1 MPSAGNSRNGALTVI
16 DGRTGESFA
25 LAIADGAIRASQL
38 RQIRTSD
45 DDTGLLSY
53 DPALR
58 STASCRSAV
67 TYIDGERGVLQYRG
81 YPVNQLATGSSYLEV
96 AYLLIHGELPTPAQ
110 LEEWIELVRMHTF
123 VHENVKRF
131 MHGFRHDAHPM
142 GMLLGSVGALSTFY
156 PEARDVDDRAG
167 RRVQAIRLLAKMPT
181 LAAFA
186 YRHNAGQPYVYPDNE
201 LSYAGNLLSMLYK
214 MTELKYE
221 PDPRLERALDILFIA
236 HADHEQTCSTTAV
249 RSVGSSRVDPYSAL
263 AAGIAALYGPLHGGA
278 AEAVLAMLARIGS
291 IDNVSAFVAGV
302 GDGSSELRGFGHN
315 VYVSHDPRIP
325 IVREAAAEVF
335 AVTGTSRLIEIALE
349 LERVAFSDHY
359 FVECQLYPN
368 IDFYSALIY
377 HALGLPPAMFGVM
390 LAIPRASGWIAHWLE
405 MVDDPEQQ
413 LARPKQIYTGRR
425 DRRYRSISER

>member
-1 MPSAGNSRNGALTVI
+1 MQPPLSSRDGALTVI
-16 DGRTGESFA
+16 DGRTGASFD

-38 RQIRTSD
+38 RQIRTSED
-45 DDTGLLSY
+45 DAGLVSY

-81 YPVNQLATGSSYLEV
+81 YPVDPLED
-96 AYLLIHGELPTPAQ
+96 
-110 LEEWIELVRMHTF
+110 WIELIRMHTF
-123 VHENVKRF
+123 VHENIKQF

-142 GMLLGSVGALSTFY
+142 GMLLSSIGALSTFY

-167 RRVQAIRLLAKMPT
+167 RRIQAIRLLAKLPT

-186 YRHNAGQPYVYPDNE
+186 HRHNVGRPYVYPDNE
-201 LSYAGNLLSMLYK
+201 LSYTGNLLSMLYK
-214 MTELKYE
+214 MTELRYE
-221 PDPRLERALDILFIA
+221 PDPRLERALEILFIA

-278 AEAVLAMLARIGS
+278 AEAVLRMLERIGTT
-291 IDNVSAFVAGV
+291 DNVAPFVAGD

-315 VYVSHDPRIP
+315 VYTTHDPRIP
-325 IVREAAAEVF
+325 IIREAAAEVF
-335 AVTGTSRLIEIALE
+335 AVTGTSRLIDVAFE
-349 LERVAFSDHY
+349 LERVAQSDHY
-359 FVECQLYPN
+359 FTECQLYPN

-377 HALGLPPAMFGVM
+377 HALGLPPAMWGVM

-405 MVDDPEQQ
+405 MVDDSEQQ

-425 DRRYRSISER
+425 DLTYGALSER

>member
-1 MPSAGNSRNGALTVI
+1 MQSPGNSRTGALTVI
-16 DGRTGESFA
+16 DGRTGESFD

-81 YPVNQLATGSSYLEV
+81 YPVDQLAAGSSYLEV

-110 LEEWIELVRMHTF
+110 LEEWIELIRMHTF
-123 VHENVKRF
+123 VHENVKQF

-156 PEARDVDDRAG
+156 PEARDVDDRPG

-186 YRHNAGQPYVYPDNE
+186 YRHNVGQPYVYPDNE
-201 LSYAGNLLSMLYK
+201 LSYAGNLLSMLYRR
-214 MTELKYE
+214 TELKYE

-278 AEAVLAMLARIGS
+278 AEAVLAMLERIGS
-291 IDNVSAFVAGV
+291 IDNVAAFVAGV

-335 AVTGTSRLIEIALE
+335 AVTGTSRLIEVALE

-359 FVECQLYPN
+359 FVECNLYPN

-405 MVDDPEQQ
+405 MVDDSEQQ

-425 DRRYRSISER
+425 DRRYRPLSER

>member
-16 DGRTGESFA
+16 DGRTGESFD
-25 LAIADGAIRASQL
+25 LAVADGAIRASQL

-81 YPVNQLATGSSYLEV
+81 YPVNQLAAGSSYLEV

-110 LEEWIELVRMHTF
+110 LEEWIELIRMHTF

-278 AEAVLAMLARIGS
+278 AEAVLAMLERIGS
-291 IDNVSAFVAGV
+291 IHNVAAFVAGV

-425 DRRYRSISER
+425 DLRYRSISER